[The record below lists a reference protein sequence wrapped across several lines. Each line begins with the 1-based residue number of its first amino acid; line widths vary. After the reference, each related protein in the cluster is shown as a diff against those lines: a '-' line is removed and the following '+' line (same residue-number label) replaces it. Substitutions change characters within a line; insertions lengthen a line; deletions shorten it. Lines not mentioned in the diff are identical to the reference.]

1 MATAADAADEDI
13 KSPISPEGEAQVTTR
28 RIGSKPPI
36 EELIYYANIQRET
49 YLEGHDEKGIS
60 KFNQVL
66 HWADEKTKEHP
77 VNVTVTPL
85 DMDDTLSEREKEKLN
100 AHRALRTAGWAAM
113 FYLITTDILGP
124 FNAPYAFST
133 IGYVGGVFLYALF
146 GIGAG
151 YTSLL
156 LLYMY
161 LRVDSDRYPVRNYA
175 DLVEVVAGPIARRF
189 ATAGQSIQLIV
200 IVATVILGNGQ
211 ALFQITQ
218 SQLCFIVAVLI
229 FGLLGMVIGQ
239 IQSLKSVAWVG
250 SVSVYL
256 NISVILISLAFF
268 ANSPPN
274 YVGANA
280 AYGLPIDPPAPIEHV
295 AVVDGTLANKVNGAM
310 NMVYA
315 WGGMMIFPEMMAEMR
330 RPMDFWKSIA
340 CAELVIMI
348 VYVMYGI
355 VGYSL
360 QGQYVLPLAYQ
371 GVSKYAW
378 QSVGNAITLLTV
390 TIAGTLYS
398 NIGVKVAYEIFVEDM
413 LKGPPL
419 TSKKGRVIWTFMVIF
434 YWAVAFVIASS
445 IPQVQTLQGLI
456 GATFLMQY
464 SYTLPPLMQFAFD
477 VIVDATK
484 ADPAYVPGQPVRR
497 IDSWKDLSRWKR
509 GLFTGRVWFKWMNFI
524 LAVAGAATAC
534 LGIYGSVITIQVTFA
549 NGAATSFGC
558 AAPV

>member
-1 MATAADAADEDI
+1 MAESTEEDI
-13 KSPISPEGEAQVTTR
+13 KAPVDPEVEVTVMK
-28 RIGSKPPI
+28 RIGNKPPI
-36 EELIYYANIQRET
+36 EELLYYANIQRET
-49 YLEGHDEKGIS
+49 YTEGHDEKGMS
-60 KFNQVL
+60 QFTKVL
-66 HWADEKTKEHP
+66 NWADEKKKEHS

-85 DMDDTLSEREKEKLN
+85 ELDDTLSEREREKLN

-133 IGYVGGVFLYALF
+133 VGYVGGVFLYALF

-161 LRVDSDRYPVRNYA
+161 LRLDSDRYPVRNYA

-218 SQLCFIVAVLI
+218 SQLCFIVSVLI
-229 FGLLGMVIGQ
+229 FGLLGMCIGQ

-250 SVSVYL
+250 SASVYL
-256 NISVILISLAFF
+256 NISVILISIGFF

-295 AVVDGTLANKVNGAM
+295 AIVDGTLANKVNGAM

-398 NIGVKVAYEIFVEDM
+398 NIGVKVA
-413 LKGPPL
+413 
-419 TSKKGRVIWTFMVIF
+419 FMVIV

-464 SYTLPPLMQFAFD
+464 SYTFPFAFD

-484 ADPAYVPGQPVRR
+484 GDPTYVPGQPHKRSDTWR
-497 IDSWKDLSRWKR
+497 DISRWKR

-524 LAVAGAATAC
+524 LALAGAATAC
-534 LGIYGSVITIQVTFA
+534 LGIYGAVITIQVTFA